1 MAENAG
7 SQNVRGY
14 IDGCFDIMH
23 SGHYNAIRQARS
35 ICDVLVVGVHS
46 DQEIAENK
54 SMPVMKENERYALLD
69 HIKWIDETIY
79 DVPYSPEIAT
89 LERARADFCIH
100 GDDMPVN
107 AQGVCAYDGMRL
119 AGRLRI
125 VKRTEG
131 VSTTDLIGRLLT
143 LARQQPTEWNGPG
156 TPKLG
161 VRVSAEVALEHCSLP
176 ESCSEGAQE
185 ALLAALEMVK
195 KLSATYGVSAV
206 DAERLTTQIK
216 GAVHAAASNSA
227 AEVPTPTKCAAI
239 SSSAEGTDAEAAQK
253 ALARTKAPVQLL
265 ASTRRIREFS
275 TARQPSPE
283 DRVVYASGSF
293 D

>member
-1 MAENAG
+1 
-7 SQNVRGY
+7 
-14 IDGCFDIMH
+14 
-23 SGHYNAIRQARS
+23 
-35 ICDVLVVGVHS
+35 
-46 DQEIAENK
+46 
-54 SMPVMKENERYALLD
+54 
-69 HIKWIDETIY
+69 
-79 DVPYSPEIAT
+79 
-89 LERARADFCIH
+89 
-100 GDDMPVN
+100 
-107 AQGVCAYDGMRL
+107 
-119 AGRLRI
+119 
-125 VKRTEG
+125 
-131 VSTTDLIGRLLT
+131 
-143 LARQQPTEWNGPG
+143 
-156 TPKLG
+156 
-161 VRVSAEVALEHCSLP
+161 
-176 ESCSEGAQE
+176 

-293 D
+293 DMFHVGHAQFLKEAREQGTFLLVGIHDDMAVSRAKGPSFPVMNLN